1 MADPDEAGPAI
12 ERDLADAIA
21 TVLAK
26 HEKSMVTKWVALV
39 ESMDADG
46 ERGLWTFTS
55 DGVMAWDTVG
65 LLQHGLHIQHAQTL
79 ALTHRPED
87 E

>member
-1 MADPDEAGPAI
+1 MVDPDDVGPAI

-21 TVLAK
+21 NVLAE

-46 ERGLWTFTS
+46 DRGLWTLTS
-55 DGVMAWDTVG
+55 DGVKAWDTVG
-65 LLQHGLHIQHAQTL
+65 LLQHGLHIQQAQTL
-79 ALTHRPED
+79 RPED
-87 E
+87 DD